1 MSKKAF
7 LDPDSQFLAG
17 PNSRGK
23 EFIFLVRVF
32 FQFLNG
38 FRKLHFMGPCITVF
52 GSARF
57 TEDNIY
63 YQKARELGRQ
73 LGELGFVIVTGGGPG
88 IMEASNRG
96 AMDAGAY
103 SVGCTIKLPRE
114 QKSNP
119 YLTRT
124 IEFDHFFVRKV
135 LLVKYSYAFVV
146 MPGGFVTLDEFLE
159 TLTLIQTGTLHN
171 FPVVIIGKEYYKDVR
186 EMIDKMI
193 AEKTISPDDQHLIL
207 FTDEVS
213 EAVEHIMNYIRVNY
227 KVSYKPWW
235 LLGEG

>member
-1 MSKKAF
+1 MDTAHIHPHMLKKAF

-114 QKSNP
+114 Q
-119 YLTRT
+119 
-124 IEFDHFFVRKV
+124 
-135 LLVKYSYAFVV
+135 
-146 MPGGFVTLDEFLE
+146 
-159 TLTLIQTGTLHN
+159 
-171 FPVVIIGKEYYKDVR
+171 
-186 EMIDKMI
+186 
-193 AEKTISPDDQHLIL
+193 
-207 FTDEVS
+207 
-213 EAVEHIMNYIRVNY
+213 
-227 KVSYKPWW
+227 
-235 LLGEG
+235 